1 MTVYAEDV
9 VENDNTEKK
18 LSSETEEDK
27 KALESHDNVV
37 IQSSLWKLY
46 SAMQSLWKLYSAHA
60 HQQSESKIVYETK

>member
-37 IQSSLWKLY
+37 MQSSL
-46 SAMQSLWKLYSAHA
+46 
-60 HQQSESKIVYETK
+60 